1 MNGQRIGRLP
11 RSSRQ
16 QGHSRMV
23 CCTAWSE
30 PNPEDTKPNLF
41 TCGFDRVVLGWSIQ
55 RRESASSKD
64 TDIINTATASSNVPP
79 GITGSGAS
87 TILSNEAVCSVNN
100 NIMGAG
106 SCITGP
112 SSTTVSGSAATTSS
126 MNNKISIS
134 LRGTKELGGL
144 KDTN

>member
-55 RRESASSKD
+55 RRESASAKD
-64 TDIINTATASSNVPP
+64 NESINATVSSSLNSPALA
-79 GITGSGAS
+79 GGSANTMIT
-87 TILSNEAVCSVNN
+87 NDAVCSVNN

-106 SCITGP
+106 GGSMTTTTATGSM
-112 SSTTVSGSAATTSS
+112 SSTPAINS
-126 MNNKISIS
+126 KISIS
-134 LRGTKELGGL
+134 LRGN
-144 KDTN
+144 KDMGSIKDSM

>member
-30 PNPEDTKPNLF
+30 PNPEETKPNLF
-41 TCGFDRVVLGWSIQ
+41 TCGFDRVVLGWTIQ

-64 TDIINTATASSNVPP
+64 NDSITATIASSNSP
-79 GITGSGAS
+79 GITGSGSSAQMS
-87 TILSNEAVCSVNN
+87 EVTCSVNN

-106 SCITGP
+106 TCLT
-112 SSTTVSGSAATTSS
+112 STALSGSVSTTTSS
-126 MNNKISIS
+126 INNKMV
-134 LRGTKELGGL
+134 LAEGARK
-144 KDTN
+144 

>member
-55 RRESASSKD
+55 RRESSKD
-64 TDIINTATASSNVPP
+64 TDSINATVASSINSPSL
-79 GITGSGAS
+79 TGGGG
-87 TILSNEAVCSVNN
+87 TSNAIISNDAVCSVNN

-106 SCITGP
+106 SSSMTTTTATG
-112 SSTTVSGSAATTSS
+112 SIATTST

-134 LRGTKELGGL
+134 LRGSKELSSM
-144 KDTN
+144 KDNM

>member
-23 CCTAWSE
+23 CCTAWTE

-55 RRESASSKD
+55 RRESTSSKD
-64 TDIINTATASSNVPP
+64 TDIINTAAVSSNLPP
-79 GITGSGAS
+79 GVTGGGSNA
-87 TILSNEAVCSVNN
+87 ILSNEAVCSVNN

-106 SCITGP
+106 SCMAGT

-126 MNNKISIS
+126 MTNKISIN

-144 KDTN
+144 KDTS